1 MVENDTSH
9 CSNLAFSRSAV
20 SIYALKYMAKF
31 TKMPNQLSFS
41 SPTFHIC
48 EYLVDLV
55 ADTYDSLFRATKEPK
70 LEAEIKIKPRVCQS
84 VGLTSS
90 LQGSSADGKEQSA
103 LVRHRR

>member
-1 MVENDTSH
+1 
-9 CSNLAFSRSAV
+9 
-20 SIYALKYMAKF
+20 
-31 TKMPNQLSFS
+31 MPNQLSFS

-55 ADTYDSLFRATKEPK
+55 ADTYDGLFRATKEPK

-90 LQGSSADGKEQSA
+90 LQGSSADGKEQSEA
-103 LVRHRR
+103 QEVTSWPN